1 MSVHSPHICL
11 ALKLTYSLDEQD
23 KSKFNDLH
31 DSISACDEILG
42 SVELNLTQFQN
53 DLGAVSAEIET
64 LQARSTALGLRLDN
78 RRAVEAALG
87 PIVEEIT
94 ISPFVVKKI
103 SEGAIDDAWIVA
115 LGEVEKRSK
124 TIESKT
130 KELGDVKG
138 LVDLKP
144 LLEQLISMVSL
155 PCKLLLPSY

>member
-1 MSVHSPHICL
+1 M
-11 ALKLTYSLDEQD
+11 
-23 KSKFNDLH
+23 
-31 DSISACDEILG
+31 
-42 SVELNLTQFQN
+42 TQFQN

-64 LQARSTALGLRLDN
+64 LQARSTALSLRLDN

-94 ISPFVVKKI
+94 ISPFVVEKI

-144 LLEQLISMVSL
+144 LLEQLIAMVSEDYGVNRL
-155 PCKLLLPSY
+155 RNSSY